1 MNERVVYA
9 LFLAVVKRKIC
20 VSFKTFIKASAEREM
35 AACVFVEQRVVKSD
49 ARVSDGRVVRHERAF
64 AKICRAFVH
73 RNHGAQQILV
83 LFRTDVNDFSVLE
96 SHAEILD
103 KLPAI
108 RQRSCCDNC
117 SVGVAAHGRREH
129 FLAWNIRV
137 VFDSFKRV
145 FFAAKEVAAV
155 DKPHSEIGAV

>member
-1 MNERVVYA
+1 MPFSLHSSNERFSYPSRHS
-9 LFLAVVKRKIC
+9 LKPLP
-20 VSFKTFIKASAEREM
+20 SARWQH
-35 AACVFVEQRVVKSD
+35 AFFVEQRVVKSD

-64 AKICRAFVH
+64 AEICRAFVH
-73 RNHGAQQILV
+73 RNHGTQQIFV

-96 SHAEILD
+96 SHAEIFD
-103 KLPAI
+103 KFPAI
-108 RQRSCCDNC
+108 RQRSCCDDF

-129 FLAWNIRV
+129 FFAWNIRV